1 MIHTFR
7 NLLQNFLLIISFRMK
22 NTNRKIIIIL
32 KIITKIKYF
41 KTYIIPN
48 FILQKWC
55 YINPNNTMTLIHG
68 IKINKMLY

>member
-1 MIHTFR
+1 
-7 NLLQNFLLIISFRMK
+7 MK

-68 IKINKMLY
+68 IKINKMLYYINFNKNSNKKFNKK